1 MELSPH
7 DPSVIYYGSQ
17 HLHRSRDMGVTW
29 ETMSPDLTAFPPHG
43 QGASGEPITRDVT
56 GEEFYST
63 LYAIRE
69 SPHQAGVIWTG
80 SNDGPFHITR
90 DDGDSWTDVTPPDL
104 PEGGRVAWID
114 ASPHRPGSA
123 YYAVYRYLLGD
134 YAPYIYRTDDYGQSW
149 TRLTTGDNGIPSDW
163 PTRVV
168 REDPDREGLLYA
180 GTEFG
185 LFISFD
191 NGGNWQ
197 PFQLNMANVPINDI
211 QVKNKDLVIATQG
224 RAIWILDNVSA
235 LHQVTPQMRLSED
248 HLFAPR
254 DGYRTS
260 TAPQLLGPNIDY
272 YLPTP
277 ASGAVTLDILDQAGS
292 VVNSY
297 SSAQLARG
305 GGGRGRGGGFGGRG
319 GGTPPPSV
327 TTNTGFNRMVW
338 NVRDTEGLSV
348 PPGQYQ
354 ARLSVGGESQT
365 QRFNV
370 LIDPRVEARG
380 VTVADLREQYEHN
393 KKMNAMVSE
402 VDALIERVRAA
413 QESGDADLQRRI
425 APIAE
430 RLITA
435 PIRYSSPGLSDHITY
450 LRGMTARVDM
460 KIGRDA
466 IARHEVLR
474 VELDEITREA
484 NGILGSGN

>member
-1 MELSPH
+1 MMADENKNEETVTAETETAVTNEQPAVADTPSEAATNQSP
-7 DPSVIYYGSQ
+7 
-17 HLHRSRDMGVTW
+17 
-29 ETMSPDLTAFPPHG
+29 A
-43 QGASGEPITRDVT
+43 QGAEGQP
-56 GEEFYST
+56 
-63 LYAIRE
+63 RE
-69 SPHQAGVIWTG
+69 RQG
-80 SNDGPFHITR
+80 R
-90 DDGDSWTDVTPPDL
+90 
-104 PEGGRVAWID
+104 GGR
-114 ASPHRPGSA
+114 
-123 YYAVYRYLLGD
+123 
-134 YAPYIYRTDDYGQSW
+134 
-149 TRLTTGDNGIPSDW
+149 DN
-163 PTRVV
+163 R
-168 REDPDREGLLYA
+168 
-180 GTEFG
+180 
-185 LFISFD
+185 
-191 NGGNWQ
+191 GG
-197 PFQLNMANVPINDI
+197 
-211 QVKNKDLVIATQG
+211 
-224 RAIWILDNVSA
+224 
-235 LHQVTPQMRLSED
+235 
-248 HLFAPR
+248 
-254 DGYRTS
+254 
-260 TAPQLLGPNIDY
+260 
-272 YLPTP
+272 
-277 ASGAVTLDILDQAGS
+277 
-292 VVNSY
+292 
-297 SSAQLARG
+297 G

-319 GGTPPPSV
+319 GGAPPPSV

-466 IARHEVLR
+466 IARHDVLR
-474 VELDEITREA
+474 GELDEITREA
-484 NGILGSGN
+484 NAILGFGN